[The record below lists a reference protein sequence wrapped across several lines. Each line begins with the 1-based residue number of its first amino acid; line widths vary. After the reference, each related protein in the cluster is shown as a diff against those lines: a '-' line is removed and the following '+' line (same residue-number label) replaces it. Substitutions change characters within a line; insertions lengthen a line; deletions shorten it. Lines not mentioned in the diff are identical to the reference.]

1 MMFSNF
7 AFIKETFDLVF
18 LVFALVKQNYFYKNL
33 WLTTK
38 RNGVCGGT
46 LVLLCILQ
54 RKNTQENLKPQSVE
68 TLEESF
74 SSRSGKK
81 DMRQETFGKEE
92 ENCKLP
98 QKETG
103 NGRILVY
110 KTKEGLGAP
119 RPPPHYLSQNFVN
132 IFKNI

>member
-1 MMFSNF
+1 LLESNKIT
-7 AFIKETFDLVF
+7 FIKTYGYQQKGMGYVVGHLSCFV
-18 LVFALVKQNYFYKNL
+18 YFNE
-33 WLTTK
+33 
-38 RNGVCGGT
+38 R
-46 LVLLCILQ
+46 
-54 RKNTQENLKPQSVE
+54 NTQENLKPWSIK

-81 DMRQETFGKEE
+81 DLRQEISGKEE
-92 ENCKLP
+92 ENRKLP